1 MADYITSAEQT
12 MMLVRRIAAHLSEE
26 PNLPAAE
33 NLTRGEVDAWIRA
46 LNTGIHGRVID
57 LLALPVL
64 ECLLYMRSSGRNLA
78 WKTKHLRRAPC
89 EMFQPVVV
97 NPWAREDVILD
108 RENLPWIPGDRHQAI
123 EMNDDAEDAL
133 NTDEQAV
140 VEHQDTGEDF
150 TSPDGEGTQL
160 DDTLQDI
167 DEDDQLAQPA
177 IEQTT
182 DDEFAQPAIE
192 QTTDDQDAALLPS
205 PAAAETTHHPSS
217 QANQNAD
224 TLMEDVPEQDRS
236 EDNTSTHSTSSQEN
250 PAHSLSPTSKDSPN
264 LAQDNPDR
272 TLWCICNGPDPED
285 GTYMVL
291 CNNHEDNDCKG
302 KWYHLSCVGL
312 QRNPPKEVDWYC
324 GDCRKKFNVG
334 VYSNGCVDP
343 KRKIRPKRKR

>member
-12 MMLVRRIAAHLSEE
+12 MMLVRRIAAHLAKE

-64 ECLLYMRSSGRNLA
+64 ECLLYMRGRNLA

-97 NPWAREDVILD
+97 NPWVREDVTLD

-123 EMNDDAEDAL
+123 EINDDAEDAV
-133 NTDEQAV
+133 NTEGQAAI
-140 VEHQDTGEDF
+140 EHRDTEEDF

-167 DEDDQLAQPA
+167 DEDEHL
-177 IEQTT
+177 
-182 DDEFAQPAIE
+182 AQPAIE
-192 QTTDDQDAALLPS
+192 QTTDDQDTALLPS
-205 PAAAETTHHPSS
+205 PTAAETTHHTSS

-224 TLMEDVPEQDRS
+224 TLMEDVPEQDDS
-236 EDNTSTHSTSSQEN
+236 EDNTSTHSTSSHEN
-250 PAHSLSPTSKDSPN
+250 PPAHSTSPTNQDSLN

-272 TLWCICNGPDPED
+272 TLWCICNGPDH

-343 KRKIRPKRKR
+343 KRKIQPKRKR